1 MLQESLEPPM
11 ASTTPAAD
19 TAAEETAAEQ
29 RDDLEFRARHQLTI
43 DPAAHTLLP
52 IAEAKQ
58 LGAVPLGKEGG
69 RTVIAVADPAE
80 SRLAALREL
89 AGAKT
94 KFVLIAP
101 DALNALL
108 KSRIFTDGA
117 APPPVQAA
125 PAKVAPPP
133 EVELPPPPPIPVL
146 EPIEVA
152 EVVAVA
158 AQAEPVEA
166 VEVASAVAVATAVE
180 TAETAETVETF
191 EAPPAPPRYE
201 PQPLPPPRRAQAPSR
216 KGRKAAPDGELADLA
231 AAVAGAADLLT
242 SLQDRITDFAAQLE
256 DARKEVEEARQ
267 EAREHKERLAA
278 LSAKADQDRARV
290 KTFATGLTKAFARLE
305 ETKEQLL
312 DLVDEE

>member
-180 TAETAETVETF
+180 TVETF
-191 EAPPAPPRYE
+191 EAPAAPPRYE

-216 KGRKAAPDGELADLA
+216 KGRKPEPDGELADLA